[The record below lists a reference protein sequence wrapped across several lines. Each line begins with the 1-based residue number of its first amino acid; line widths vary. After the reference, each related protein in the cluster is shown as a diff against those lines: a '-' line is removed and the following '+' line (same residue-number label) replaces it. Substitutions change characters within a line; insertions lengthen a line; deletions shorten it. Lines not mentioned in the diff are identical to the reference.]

1 MRILSFLLRFPC
13 TNKVKIGFANRRVDI
28 LKELLIPFAKAFVG
42 FCRFV
47 GSVCRGQSSFIIVQT
62 EYVEWS
68 VFDRV
73 FVYTR
78 FLCSYRK
85 LFHYRNVIRFSFAI
99 LQINDLRLFYIIY
112 RSYLAFRSKKNFKVY
127 CLFTIACRNFIFL

>member
-1 MRILSFLLRFPC
+1 MGFLLRFPC
-13 TNKVKIGFANRRVDI
+13 TDKIKIGFTNRRVDI

-42 FCRFV
+42 FYCFV

-73 FVYTR
+73 LSMPGFCVLTGS
-78 FLCSYRK
+78 CS
-85 LFHYRNVIRFSFAI
+85 ITGS
-99 LQINDLRLFYIIY
+99 
-112 RSYLAFRSKKNFKVY
+112 
-127 CLFTIACRNFIFL
+127 